1 MRVNLKTI
9 ADWDNNFRKI
19 LFLNHVGMNHQ
30 IFNILRSMKNIPIFC
45 FRLSSTTRKKIQLSF
60 VPICNHLQIDTHAIV
75 GLLQSADIT
84 EYESERETREFIREE
99 AVK

>member
-1 MRVNLKTI
+1 MQIGTRIFLGQFFSKSRRYEPSNIQYPQV
-9 ADWDNNFRKI
+9 DEEYSYI
-19 LFLNHVGMNHQ
+19 LFQAFINYKQ
-30 IFNILRSMKNIPIFC
+30 
-45 FRLSSTTRKKIQLSF
+45 KIQLSF
-60 VPICNHLQIDTHAIV
+60 VPICNHLQIDIHAIV